1 MAKVSTAKQN
11 FTAGELTQRLFGRT
25 DLGRYD
31 NGATTV
37 ENFLVQP
44 HGGLTRRP
52 GTKYVAGV
60 KTSSAKTRIIRFQF
74 NVEQV
79 YIIEM
84 GNNYMRFF
92 KDGGQIIDGSS
103 NPIEL
108 ATTYTTAQIA
118 DVKFAQTADVMYL
131 VHPSH
136 PPRKLTRTSHIAW
149 TINDVVLKR
158 GAMLDPN
165 TTTTTLIASARTG
178 NVNITASDS
187 LFTSSDVGRLVQ
199 LHEGFAKISSIT
211 SATVAVA
218 AVQELED
225 GRTELMPTYAT
236 TTISFHEG
244 DPDTTGLE
252 HNDRLED
259 TAGSF
264 IDQGFEDGMRI
275 TLTGS
280 TSNNFSSLL
289 IVSVTDTTIVIAPG
303 HDLVAEAAGDSVT
316 LVGSLIASKK
326 WRLGAFF
333 IGSYPSSIAFYEQ
346 RLVLAGTSNQPQ
358 TLFFSQSGD
367 FENFEIGTNA
377 DDGLQYTIGSN
388 EVNVIRHLVSGSNLV
403 VGTSGGEF
411 VVKASGFDEP
421 LTPVNTQIK
430 QQTTFGSANIQP
442 LLVGNSTL
450 FVQRAK
456 RKIREL
462 AFSTE
467 SDSYVAPDMTIL
479 AEHITEGGIDEMAY
493 QQEPDSVAWCV
504 RADGVL
510 ACMTFRREEQ
520 VVAWHRHIV
529 GGRFGACTVTVSD
542 YANIAVGTTLIFTKS
557 NGVKVTFTSEAAGSS
572 SPASATGFRPNT
584 NDNTTADN
592 IFTAI
597 NAHADFTVANPSA
610 AIVTIT
616 ETVHGSSGFL
626 SCVSSDIIRL
636 TTADE
641 GIAVVESVATIPGD
655 LDEDQVWFIVKRT
668 INGSTTRY
676 VEYMSGF
683 DFGSDVTNAF
693 YVDSGL
699 TYSGTAATSISGLGH
714 LEGQTVSILADGA
727 AHADKVVSSGAIAL
741 DRAVTKAHIGLSFS
755 SKLETL
761 RIDAGSA
768 MGTSQ
773 GKNKRIGEVTVRLF
787 RTVGMKIGTSSTQ
800 LDTVPFRSTSDTMD
814 KALSLFTGDKTVEF
828 NGGYDDDA
836 TITIIQDLPLPMSIL
851 AIFPTLSVFDK

>member
-31 NGATTV
+31 NGASAV

-52 GTKYVAGV
+52 GTKYVAAV
-60 KTSSAKTRIIRFQF
+60 KSSAAKTRIIRFQF

-84 GNNYMRFF
+84 GNNYMRFY
-92 KDGGQIIDGSS
+92 KDGGQIVDGSS
-103 NPIEL
+103 NAIEL
-108 ATTYTTAQIA
+108 TTTYTTAQIA

-131 VHPSH
+131 VHPAH
-136 PPRKLTRTSHIAW
+136 PPRKLTRTSHTAW

-158 GAMLDPN
+158 GAMLDQN

-178 NVNITASDS
+178 NVNITASAS
-187 LFTSSDVGRLVQ
+187 LFTSADVGRLVQ
-199 LHEGFAKISSIT
+199 LHEGFAKIASIT

-236 TTISFHEG
+236 DTVSFHEG
-244 DPDTTGLE
+244 DPDSTGLE

-259 TAGSF
+259 TTGSF
-264 IDQGFEDGMRI
+264 IDQGFETGMKI

-280 TSNNFSSLL
+280 TSNNFTNLL
-289 IVSVTDTTIVIAPG
+289 IVSVTDTTILIAPG
-303 HDLVAEAAGDSVT
+303 NDLTTEAAGDDIT
-316 LVGSLIASKK
+316 LVGSLIASTK

-333 IGSYPSSIAFYEQ
+333 IASYPSAVSFYEQ
-346 RLVLAGTSNQPQ
+346 RLVFAGTSSQPQ

-367 FENFEIGTNA
+367 FENFEIGIEA
-377 DDGLQYTIGSN
+377 DDGMQYTIGSN
-388 EVNVIRHLVSGSNLV
+388 EVNVIRYLVSGSQLV

-411 VVKASGFDEP
+411 IVKASSFDTP
-421 LTPVNTQIK
+421 LTPINTQIK

-456 RKIREL
+456 RKLREL
-462 AFSTE
+462 AFSAE

-479 AEHITEGGIDEMAY
+479 AEHITEGGIEDMAY
-493 QQEPDSVAWCV
+493 QQEPDSVAWLV

-529 GGRFGACTVTVSD
+529 GGRFGDCTVTVSD
-542 YANIAVGTTLIFTKS
+542 YADIAVGTTLIFTKS
-557 NGVKVTFTSEAAGSS
+557 NGEKVTFTSEAAGSS

-584 NDNTTADN
+584 NNDTTADN

-597 NAHADFTVANPSA
+597 NAHADFTVANPS
-610 AIVTIT
+610 V
-616 ETVHGSSGFL
+616 
-626 SCVSSDIIRL
+626 
-636 TTADE
+636 
-641 GIAVVESVATIPGD
+641 
-655 LDEDQVWFIVKRT
+655 
-668 INGSTTRY
+668 
-676 VEYMSGF
+676 
-683 DFGSDVTNAF
+683 
-693 YVDSGL
+693 
-699 TYSGTAATSISGLGH
+699 
-714 LEGQTVSILADGA
+714 
-727 AHADKVVSSGAIAL
+727 
-741 DRAVTKAHIGLSFS
+741 
-755 SKLETL
+755 
-761 RIDAGSA
+761 
-768 MGTSQ
+768 
-773 GKNKRIGEVTVRLF
+773 
-787 RTVGMKIGTSSTQ
+787 Q
-800 LDTVPFRSTSDTMD
+800 L
-814 KALSLFTGDKTVEF
+814 L
-828 NGGYDDDA
+828 
-836 TITIIQDLPLPMSIL
+836 
-851 AIFPTLSVFDK
+851 